1 MKRSAVAVALAL
13 WSLPSAGLSPEAREF
28 MAVAKQLEPVHCE
41 KRKLRREIVM
51 AEVERRDG
59 EARELRARFEALD
72 RDAKTARLQR
82 RLAELERRLSAGARD
97 PGDLEALSLQQREA
111 FYRCE

>member
-1 MKRSAVAVALAL
+1 VRRALPLVAALAAF
-13 WSLPSAGLSPEAREF
+13 PAQALSPEAKEF

-51 AEVERRDG
+51 AEVERRDA
-59 EARELRARFEALD
+59 EARQLRARFAELD
-72 RDAKTARLQR
+72 RDPRTSRLQR
-82 RLAELERRLSAGARD
+82 RLAELERRLSAARD
-97 PGDLEALSLQQREA
+97 PGDLEALGLQQREA